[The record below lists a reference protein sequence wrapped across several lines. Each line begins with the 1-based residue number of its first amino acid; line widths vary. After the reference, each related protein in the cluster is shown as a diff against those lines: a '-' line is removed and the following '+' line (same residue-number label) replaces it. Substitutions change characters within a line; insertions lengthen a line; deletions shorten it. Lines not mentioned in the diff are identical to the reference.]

1 VKAKILSFLASD
13 PLTNA
18 WAKIPVWARR
28 ALVYPSFFFF
38 WFFVFCY
45 WTFPYARVRDFLI
58 QKAEYEE
65 GPGGRLQP
73 TGWDLA
79 IVELSPSWVTGIE
92 LQGVRVRKA
101 PEEEGGRALDLSIP
115 QATARVGLV
124 STLLGSPALSFDAEV
139 AGGRVAGE
147 VELEDDALRALD
159 LEIEDLRL
167 RRLGGYTRVM
177 GLPLSGTLTGT
188 IDMTFPEDP
197 QQTEGEIHA
206 TVTGLKLGDGESRLE
221 LPRMRDGL
229 TVDPIGA
236 GDVAL
241 EIVTSQGAGE
251 VRRLS
256 ARGPHLALDGSG
268 SIHFAT
274 PLSLSRVDVLLAAQF
289 TDAYKSSSPRTQA
302 LFALLEGN
310 PMVRSART
318 PEGKLQLRIRGSI
331 GSGLNATPAGRERPP
346 TAAAADAH

>member
-1 VKAKILSFLASD
+1 VKAKLLGFLASD
-13 PLTNA
+13 PLTNG

-28 ALVYPSFFFF
+28 ALIYPSFFFF

-45 WTFPYARVRDFLI
+45 WTFPYARVRDFLV
-58 QKAEYEE
+58 QKAEYRE

-73 TGWDLA
+73 TGWDLT

-92 LQGVRVRKA
+92 LTGVRVRKA

-115 QATARVGLV
+115 RANARIGLV
-124 STLLGSPALSFDAEV
+124 SALLGSPTLSFDAEV
-139 AGGRVAGE
+139 AGGHLGGE
-147 VELEDDALRALD
+147 VKLEGEALRALE
-159 LEIEDLRL
+159 LEIDDLRL
-167 RRLGGYTRVM
+167 PRLGAYARVM
-177 GLPLSGTLTGT
+177 GLPLNGTLSGA

-197 QQTEGEIHA
+197 QETEGEIHA
-206 TVTGLKLGDGESRLE
+206 TIHGLKLGDGESRLE

-229 TVDPIGA
+229 TVDPIDA
-236 GDVAL
+236 GDVEL

-251 VRRLS
+251 LRKLT
-256 ARGPHLALDGSG
+256 ARGRHLRLDGSG
-268 SIHFAT
+268 TVHFAT
-274 PLSLSRVDVLLAAQF
+274 PLSLSRLDVLVATEF

-318 PEGKLQLRIRGSI
+318 PEGKLQLRVRGSI
-331 GSGLNATPAGRERPP
+331 GSGVNATPAGRERPP
-346 TAAAADAH
+346 TAAAAH